1 MEVGNKSKTASQNGT
16 LLLTKNL
23 CIMTLSAPKQIIW
36 VIAVILGVLG
46 ILGYFVAIPFV
57 SANGFW
63 LVSAAFALLAIAT
76 LVKGL

>member
-1 MEVGNKSKTASQNGT
+1 MEVRTKVPTSQNGT

-23 CIMTLSAPKQIIW
+23 CIMSLSAPKQIIW
-36 VIAVILGVLG
+36 IIAVILGVLG
-46 ILGYFVAIPFV
+46 ILGYFIAIPFV

-63 LVSAAFALLAIAT
+63 LVSAAFALLAIST